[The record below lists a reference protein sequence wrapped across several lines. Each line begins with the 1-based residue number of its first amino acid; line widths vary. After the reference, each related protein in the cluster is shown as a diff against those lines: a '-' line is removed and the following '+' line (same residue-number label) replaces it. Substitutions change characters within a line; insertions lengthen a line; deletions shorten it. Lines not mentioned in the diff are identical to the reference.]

1 MAHHLKKYETRPE
14 KLFRYETSDSIF
26 YLHLYHKSWWL
37 SYTFQISQ
45 IADLKFLEE

>member
-14 KLFRYETSDSIF
+14 HFFKFGTYGSAC
-26 YLHLYHKSWWL
+26 YLNIYQKSWWL